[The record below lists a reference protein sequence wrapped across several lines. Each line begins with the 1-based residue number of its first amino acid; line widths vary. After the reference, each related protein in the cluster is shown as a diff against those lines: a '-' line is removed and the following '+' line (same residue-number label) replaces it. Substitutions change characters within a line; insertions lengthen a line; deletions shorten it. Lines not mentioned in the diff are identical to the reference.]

1 MDIRQ
6 ICPTLLQLIY
16 TIKCEETSLGITI
29 CTDNDT
35 FPKEHRYDKINMY
48 EFFIRLRNENENQP
62 LLDRLVDRFV
72 LRYPKENED
81 LRHSGEVSFEIF
93 LV

>member
-1 MDIRQ
+1 MEKARV
-6 ICPTLLQLIY
+6 CPTLLQLIY

-29 CTDNDT
+29 CTNNDT
-35 FPKEHRYDKINMY
+35 FPKEYRYDKINMY

-62 LLDRLVDRFV
+62 LFDRLVDRFV
-72 LRYPKENED
+72 LRYPKEDED
-81 LRHSGEVSFEIF
+81 LRYSGVVSFEIF